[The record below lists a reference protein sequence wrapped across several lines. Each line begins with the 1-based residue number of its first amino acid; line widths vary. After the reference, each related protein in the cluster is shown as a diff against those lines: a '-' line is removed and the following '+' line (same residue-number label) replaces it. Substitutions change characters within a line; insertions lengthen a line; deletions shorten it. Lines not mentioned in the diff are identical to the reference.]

1 MCRAGS
7 EGPTRQRRVSP
18 TTGWCR
24 ESLRRTSLA
33 LVRPGMGEAGTPRTV
48 SPSFSWAGVNK
59 IKSHDV
65 VVVPILTHV
74 PIQVSPLISE
84 DLGMI

>member
-33 LVRPGMGEAGTPRTV
+33 LVRPGMGEAGIPRSVTL
-48 SPSFSWAGVNK
+48 SFSWAGVNK
-59 IKSHDV
+59 IKSHGSSTNID
-65 VVVPILTHV
+65 PC
-74 PIQVSPLISE
+74 SDSGISV
-84 DLGMI
+84 DL